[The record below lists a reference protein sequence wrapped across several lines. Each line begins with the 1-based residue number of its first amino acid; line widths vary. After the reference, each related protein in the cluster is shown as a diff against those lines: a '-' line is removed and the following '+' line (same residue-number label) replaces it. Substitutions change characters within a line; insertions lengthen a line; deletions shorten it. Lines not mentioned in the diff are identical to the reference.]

1 MASSQQQGK
10 RNSTSPMLTAF
21 GKALRRHRSRVGLSQ
36 DRLAAKLGVTAQY
49 VSLVELG
56 RTRCTLEFVTA
67 SDAAL
72 GAEGEL
78 QELWKDLVMDSAYPT
93 WFDWP
98 TVEAEA
104 LELTEYSLTVVP
116 GLLQLPAYASAIL
129 RGNKEAVDARLK
141 RQDILRKNPPPPL
154 TVLLD
159 EAVLHRE
166 VGDKE
171 VMREQ
176 LEYLASVAGRN
187 VTMQVVPNRGEHD
200 GNSGAFVVAT
210 LEDRS
215 EVVYVESA
223 YRGLTLS
230 DPDALATIA
239 ATLRELRSLALPMTM
254 SVDLIRRTV
263 DEKWI

>member
-1 MASSQQQGK
+1 
-10 RNSTSPMLTAF
+10 MLIAF
-21 GKALRRHRSRVGLSQ
+21 GKAFRRHRTATGLSQ
-36 DRLAAKLGVTAQY
+36 ERLAGRLAVTTQY

-56 RTRCTLEFVTA
+56 RTRCTIEFATSADEALET
-67 SDAAL
+67 S
-72 GAEGEL
+72 GEL
-78 QELWKDLVMDSAYPT
+78 QALWKDLVMDAAYPT

-98 TVEAEA
+98 TIESDAV
-104 LELTEYSLTVVP
+104 ELTEYSLTVAP
-116 GLLQLPAYASAIL
+116 GLLQTPAYANAIL
-129 RGNKEAVDARLK
+129 HGDKEAVDARIK
-141 RQDILRKNPPPPL
+141 RQEILRKSTPPAL

-176 LEYLASVAGRN
+176 LEYLIGVAGRN
-187 VTMQVVPNRGEHD
+187 ITIQVVPSCGEHG
-200 GNSGAFVVAT
+200 GNSGPFVVAT

-230 DPDALATIA
+230 EPEALAA
-239 ATLRELRSLALPMTM
+239 VANTLRELRSLALPMAA
-254 SVDLIRRTV
+254 SIELIRRTV
-263 DEKWI
+263 DERWT